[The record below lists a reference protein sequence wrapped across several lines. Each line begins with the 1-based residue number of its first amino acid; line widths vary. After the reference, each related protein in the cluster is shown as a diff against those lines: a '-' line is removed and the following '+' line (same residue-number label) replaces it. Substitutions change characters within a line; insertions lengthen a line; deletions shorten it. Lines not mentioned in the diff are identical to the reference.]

1 MNEFKQIKSLYKK
14 HTHYHRNI
22 FLISGIL
29 IVSISIFVAVDV
41 VRVNPLIFYA
51 VGVGIVTFY
60 ALFNRVESSNYDQL
74 KKFLKDYQPDIL
86 DDKEFLFFLDYQL
99 SNHLNR
105 KSEVWFQELN
115 DSSELKKNRAARAL
129 EKCIREL
136 DGYYQFLQRYASHK
150 NRKEIS
156 FQNYRILLNQR
167 RYGDSMGG
175 KEQ

>member
-115 DSSELKKNRAARAL
+115 DSSELKKIVPQEHQKNAFESQMAIINSFKDML
-129 EKCIREL
+129 VIRIVKK
-136 DGYYQFLQRYASHK
+136 FR
-150 NRKEIS
+150 
-156 FQNYRILLNQR
+156 FRIIVF
-167 RYGDSMGG
+167 Y
-175 KEQ
+175 